1 MQPIEL
7 PTVDDIPG
15 PFRAVCLSV
24 ALLIIVV
31 ILFNVKRASDTLKQQ
46 EKKRERKE
54 KHDIIEQTIFALS
67 TKVEGI
73 KDNKVRKD
81 LVHACE
87 LAFGFLEI
95 LRHSD
100 YLGYVEEKFPVL
112 LANMNRQ
119 VGSFIRHEGGR
130 RPLSP
135 DLYERIRTILLNY
148 DNLFQKMQDNDPS
161 VEELLTSIIDSDS
174 AMVSTIG
181 YLEN

>member
-1 MQPIEL
+1 M
-7 PTVDDIPG
+7 
-15 PFRAVCLSV
+15 
-24 ALLIIVV
+24 LIIVV